1 MRVQVPPFA
10 LFFFCGNSSVV
21 ERHLAKVDVAGPTP
35 VFRSKFKSDSG
46 HLNRFFVI
54 LSRFKNIVLEQF
66 ISIFKEQKVK
76 LTTEFTSLEKSAV
89 KLTVTIAKKDVQE
102 SYNGVLTK
110 YTKNAQIP
118 GFRKGHVPANILE
131 RKYGEGIKADALSE
145 IIDSSLNE
153 IFEKETENRPLPYQ
167 QPAMEKVPELDLT
180 KDLTYSVT
188 YDVFPKVEVSNLS
201 GITIKEPQV
210 TISDKDLENELKA
223 IQERNAVVIDKKAD
237 EPAEKDNIVTVDYEE
252 ENGEKRNGYVF
263 TIGSGEDA
271 YGIEDQ
277 IIGMKKDETKEF
289 EKDSK
294 KIKVT
299 VKTIKVRN
307 LPALDDELAK
317 DVSEKF
323 KTLDD
328 LKKDISRN
336 MEVAKNRK
344 ISEIKSQSLLEQLI
358 EKNPF
363 EIPASML
370 AAELDGRWRMMAQQ
384 FQTTPEQLKKMIE
397 SSGQTTESMLKEWTG
412 DSEKMLKSRIIV
424 DSLIKSKNISVTP
437 EEIEEQYKKIA
448 EEGGMDVEE
457 VKKHY
462 SDPRSKEWLIDDTK
476 EQKLYN
482 ELYKE
487 VKVSKGDKTTFAD
500 LFATK

>member
-1 MRVQVPPFA
+1 M
-10 LFFFCGNSSVV
+10 
-21 ERHLAKVDVAGPTP
+21 
-35 VFRSKFKSDSG
+35 
-46 HLNRFFVI
+46 
-54 LSRFKNIVLEQF
+54 
-66 ISIFKEQKVK
+66 K

-102 SYNGVLTK
+102 SYNEVLAK

-145 IIDSSLNE
+145 IIDKSLNE

-167 QPAMEKVPELDLT
+167 QPVMENVPEMDVS

-188 YDVFPKVEVSNLS
+188 YDVFPKVEVKNFS

-223 IQERNAVVIDKKAD
+223 IQGRNAVIIDKKAD
-237 EPAEKDNIVTVDYEE
+237 EAAEKGNIVTVNYE
-252 ENGEKRNGYVF
+252 ENGEKRDGFIF
-263 TIGSGEDA
+263 TIGSGDDA
-271 YGIEDQ
+271 YGIDDQ
-277 IIGMKKDETKEF
+277 VIGMKKDESKEF

-294 KIKVT
+294 KVKVT
-299 VKTIKVRN
+299 VKSIKVRN
-307 LPALDDELAK
+307 LPALDDDLAQ

-344 ISEIKSQSLLEQLI
+344 LSELKSQSLLEQLV

-363 EIPASML
+363 DIPASML
-370 AAELDGRWRMMAQQ
+370 AAELDGRWRMLAQQ
-384 FQTTPEQLKKMIE
+384 FQTTPEQLEKMVT
-397 SSGQTTESMLKEWTG
+397 SSGQTKEAMISQWTG

-424 DSLIKSKNISVTP
+424 DSLIKAKNISVTP

-448 EEGGMDVEE
+448 EEGGMDIEE

-476 EQKLYN
+476 EQKLYS

-487 VKVSKGDKTTFAD
+487 VKVTKGDKTSFAD
-500 LFATK
+500 LFAVK